1 MSDVTSV
8 GVERS
13 QLDVGGGGPAEQWH
27 TVTVMSDKPSFLG
40 LLNAVSVAESDA
52 GSYLGA
58 WAEVT
63 PSDEVRA
70 VISSVA
76 LREAEHGLAFA
87 KRIDE
92 LGYSV
97 IRNDDPKVAEQVAI
111 AGSTALSDK
120 EKFELLGLGA
130 ARSNGGRDV
139 FDSFFEN
146 KDLDP
151 VTGALLGR
159 YIAEERDSGRKLAAC
174 YAILCDA
181 EAAANGS
188 KKNGSKKRA
197 KGAPKAK
204 GSKKSDTA
212 ATSKAKKSKSKAKK
226 K

>member
-1 MSDVTSV
+1 
-8 GVERS
+8 
-13 QLDVGGGGPAEQWH
+13 
-27 TVTVMSDKPSFLG
+27 MSDKPSYLG
-40 LLNAVSVAESDA
+40 LLNAVSVAESAA
-52 GSYLGA
+52 GTYLAA

-70 VISSVA
+70 VIGTVA

-97 IRNDDPKVAEQVAI
+97 IPKHDPTNAERLAI

-120 EKFELLGLGA
+120 EKFEALGLGTDG
-130 ARSNGGRDV
+130 SDGGRDV

-181 EAAANGS
+181 DATANGT
-188 KKNGSKKRA
+188 KNGAKSAAKATVRA
-197 KGAPKAK
+197 KKKKKGAGKAK
-204 GSKKSDTA
+204 GT
-212 ATSKAKKSKSKAKK
+212 AKK

>member
-1 MSDVTSV
+1 MS
-8 GVERS
+8 
-13 QLDVGGGGPAEQWH
+13 A
-27 TVTVMSDKPSFLG
+27 KPSYLG

-52 GSYLGA
+52 GRYLAA

-63 PSDEVRA
+63 PSEEVRA
-70 VISSVA
+70 VISTVA
-76 LREAEHGLAFA
+76 LRESEHGLAFA

-97 IRNDDPKVAEQVAI
+97 IRTDDPKVAEREAI

-130 ARSNGGRDV
+130 DRSNGGRDV

-151 VTGALLGR
+151 VTGGLLGR

-174 YAILCDA
+174 YASLCEADA
-181 EAAANGS
+181 TKNGATKNGA
-188 KKNGSKKRA
+188 KKNGATKKGATKNGASKNGAKASKSKKA
-197 KGAPKAK
+197 
-204 GSKKSDTA
+204 
-212 ATSKAKKSKSKAKK
+212 KAKK

>member
-1 MSDVTSV
+1 
-8 GVERS
+8 
-13 QLDVGGGGPAEQWH
+13 
-27 TVTVMSDKPSFLG
+27 MSDKPSYLG

-52 GSYLGA
+52 GTYLAA

-63 PSDEVRA
+63 PSEEVCA
-70 VISSVA
+70 VISTVA
-76 LREAEHGLAFA
+76 LRESEHGLAFA

-97 IRNDDPKVAEQVAI
+97 IRQDDPKVAERVAI
-111 AGSTALSDK
+111 AGSTALSDR
-120 EKFELLGLGA
+120 EKFELLGLGQ
-130 ARSNGGRDV
+130 RSNGGRDV

-181 EAAANGS
+181 GAVANRS
-188 KKNGSKKRA
+188 KKNG
-197 KGAPKAK
+197 
-204 GSKKSDTA
+204 
-212 ATSKAKKSKSKAKK
+212 
-226 K
+226 